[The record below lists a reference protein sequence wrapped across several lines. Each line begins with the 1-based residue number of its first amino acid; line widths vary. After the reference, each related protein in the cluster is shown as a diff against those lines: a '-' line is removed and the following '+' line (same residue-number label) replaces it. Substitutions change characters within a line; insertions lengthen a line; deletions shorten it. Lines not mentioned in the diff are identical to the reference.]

1 MIAALLLMLMA
12 NTPQIPDTLVYGGEN
27 FAIQQIPMLGIWDY
41 SEEDLPP
48 GKMKPPEFDLQGSGN
63 WKGYEAKWLIR
74 DSKLYL
80 MKIKAKRDGKR
91 IKNDQIFLGKQFPL
105 HAYWFTGRIHLS
117 VGGYNEQ
124 TKKSESV
131 IVFQV
136 EKGVV
141 TNQSFNSE
149 SDIPSEWNG
158 LRQDRATG
166 GQ

>member
-1 MIAALLLMLMA
+1 ML
-12 NTPQIPDTLVYGGEN
+12 TG
-27 FAIQQIPMLGIWDY
+27 
-41 SEEDLPP
+41 
-48 GKMKPPEFDLQGSGN
+48 LQGEFI
-63 WKGYEAKWLIR
+63 YEW
-74 DSKLYL
+74 
-80 MKIKAKRDGKR
+80 
-91 IKNDQIFLGKQFPL
+91 
-105 HAYWFTGRIHLS
+105 
-117 VGGYNEQ
+117 GGYNEQ